1 MRLVLL
7 VIAWS
12 LVSACEN
19 AAAPPLP
26 DSIQVVPAV
35 TGLVNPVFLTAP
47 AGDSRLFIAEQ
58 RGTIRVVKNGVLLA
72 APYLDLRGRLTS
84 GGESG
89 LLGLAFHPNFALN
102 GFFYVQY
109 TDLNGDSE
117 IERYHATPSSDV
129 ADANSAS
136 HVLGFDQPFANHN
149 GGMLQFGPDGMLWI
163 GTGDGGGAGDPQGN
177 GQRLTTLLGKMLRI
191 DVNAAS
197 PYAIPSNNPFVGSSV
212 NRQEIWGVGLRN
224 PWRYAFDRRTGLLYV
239 ADVGQSG
246 WEEVHVVPADRPSVN
261 YGWVI
266 MEGSHCFG
274 TTTCDPTGLDI
285 PVLEY
290 SHSDGCSITGG
301 FVYRGA
307 AIPGLRGRYFYSD
320 YCRGFLRSFRYV
332 NGVAT
337 EQRSWNV
344 GDLGN
349 VLSFGQDAAGEL
361 YVLST
366 DGTAYRISPV
376 STP

>member
-149 GGMLQFGPDGMLWI
+149 GGMLLAGCCSSVRTGCCGSAPGMEE
-163 GTGDGGGAGDPQGN
+163 AP
-177 GQRLTTLLGKMLRI
+177 
-191 DVNAAS
+191 
-197 PYAIPSNNPFVGSSV
+197 AIPREMASDSRPC
-212 NRQEIWGVGLRN
+212 
-224 PWRYAFDRRTGLLYV
+224 
-239 ADVGQSG
+239 
-246 WEEVHVVPADRPSVN
+246 WERCCA
-261 YGWVI
+261 
-266 MEGSHCFG
+266 
-274 TTTCDPTGLDI
+274 
-285 PVLEY
+285 
-290 SHSDGCSITGG
+290 
-301 FVYRGA
+301 
-307 AIPGLRGRYFYSD
+307 
-320 YCRGFLRSFRYV
+320 
-332 NGVAT
+332 
-337 EQRSWNV
+337 
-344 GDLGN
+344 
-349 VLSFGQDAAGEL
+349 
-361 YVLST
+361 ST
-366 DGTAYRISPV
+366 
-376 STP
+376 